1 MMKKFLNISGV
12 AAAVALALTLSGC
25 KVDDAYTLDNIKNID
40 LDVTLF
46 QNGMQLRIADSTS
59 VFRVDSLM
67 KSVGL
72 DTSEFIKQAPDG
84 SYYIQYSDKMDL
96 SEEIGEIGLT
106 DVVTINALD
115 IEQPISYGLEGFDLA
130 ELLATVPPALLGE
143 YTIPDIHYDISE
155 KVEFDFMNAQDFP
168 EMLVGVGEIVLNNV
182 TATVDLVFTDLPGN
196 DNQEYNLDATAT
208 LPSFCD
214 PKVIEL
220 KGTITKNTHF
230 TRNILINKLNLSDKD
245 FVAMR
250 EAGTNLSDS
259 VVISGSVAATDVTVD
274 LNNTATSVNGT
285 ASVSISDP
293 NGKVDIHSIQVKIDY
308 QTEQTFT
315 SPFFALPEA
324 FSDATLDLPNAT
336 VDLSVK
342 TNMAFPISGTADL
355 KAQGAAQPTA
365 TLNFEVP
372 YSLNPAEYLE
382 TNSHNEVS
390 LNDLLED
397 AADSIE
403 FVMNIATD
411 KQTYCY
417 IEPAADYGFELGFDL
432 GLPLAL
438 GAGTLINFSD
448 TLEIGADTGKTIGG
462 ILQDSSIGVRA
473 NVKNTIPV
481 SADITIGFLSLDEGT
496 GQYTNIPLNKPVTV
510 QLPAPGESGL
520 LQVII
525 GAEKGNTALESLT
538 HMTFNI
544 AVHANGQA
552 LKGEDYIVLTD
563 IYLMLPNGVHI
574 DGNALKDSAKDSA
587 EDSENENE

>member
-1 MMKKFLNISGV
+1 MMKTFLKFSW
-12 AAAVALALTLSGC
+12 AAAAAAFALALSGC
-25 KVDDAYTLDNIKNID
+25 KVDEAYTLDNLKNID

-96 SEEIGEIGLT
+96 SEDIADIGLT
-106 DVVTINALD
+106 DVVTINALNFQQD
-115 IEQPISYGLEGFDLA
+115 ISYGLEGFDLDN
-130 ELLATVPPALLGE
+130 LLATVPPALLGE
-143 YTIPDIHYDISE
+143 YTIPDIHYDIDQ
-155 KVEFDFMNAQDFP
+155 KVEFDFMNGSDLP
-168 EMLVGVGEIVLNNV
+168 EMLVGVGDIVLKNV
-182 TATVDLVFTDLPGN
+182 FAKIDLLFTDLPG
-196 DNQEYNLDATAT
+196 DANQEYALDATAT
-208 LPSFCD
+208 LPSFCN
-214 PKVIEL
+214 PQVIEL
-220 KGTITKNTHF
+220 KGNIKKNETF
-230 TRNILINKLNLSDKD
+230 SRQVQLVKFDLSQKD
-245 FVAMR
+245 FVALR
-250 EAGTNLSDS
+250 QSGSNLSDS
-259 VVISGSVAATDVTVD
+259 VLVRGSVAATDVVVD

-285 ASVSISDP
+285 IGVNISDGQ
-293 NGKVDIHSIQVKIDY
+293 NKVDIQSLQVKIDY
-308 QTEQTFT
+308 QTQQTFT

-336 VDLSVK
+336 IDLSVR
-342 TNMAFPISGTADL
+342 TNMAFPVSGTADL
-355 KAQGAAQPTA
+355 QPQGATQPTA
-365 TLNFEVP
+365 TINFEVP
-372 YSLNPAEYLE
+372 YSLNPAEYKE
-382 TNSHNEVS
+382 TTAHNEVS
-390 LNDLLED
+390 LNALLE
-397 AADSIE
+397 AKADSIE
-403 FVMNIATD
+403 FVTTIATD

-438 GAGTLINFSD
+438 GAGTLINFAD
-448 TLEIGADTGKTIGG
+448 TLDIGDDTGKTIGG
-462 ILQDSSIGVRA
+462 ILQESSIGIRA

-481 SADITIGFLSLDEGT
+481 SADITIGFLAFNEET

-520 LQVII
+520 LQIVI

-538 HMTFNI
+538 HMTLNI

-563 IYLMLPNGVHI
+563 IYLMLPNGVHFN
-574 DGNALKDSAKDSA
+574 GNLLKEGPVDP
-587 EDSENENE
+587 ENENE

>member
-1 MMKKFLNISGV
+1 MMKTFLKFSW
-12 AAAVALALTLSGC
+12 AAAAAAFALALSGC
-25 KVDDAYTLDNIKNID
+25 KVDQAYTLDNLKNID

-96 SEEIGEIGLT
+96 SEDISDIGLA
-106 DVVTINALD
+106 DVVTINALN
-115 IEQPISYGLEGFDLA
+115 IEQGVSYNLEGFDL
-130 ELLATVPPALLGE
+130 ENLLATIPPALLGE

-155 KVEFDFMNAQDFP
+155 KVEFDFMSAQDFP
-168 EMLVGVGEIVLNNV
+168 EMLVGVGNIVLKNV
-182 TATVDLVFTDLPGN
+182 SATVDLVFTDLPGN

-220 KGTITKNTHF
+220 KGAIKKNTHF
-230 TRNILINKLNLSDKD
+230 TRNILINKLDLSDKD

-250 EAGTNLSDS
+250 ESGTSLSDS

-285 ASVSISDP
+285 ATVSISDP
-293 NGKVDIHSIQVKIDY
+293 QGKVDIQSLQVKIDY
-308 QTEQTFT
+308 QTQQTFT

-336 VDLSVK
+336 IDLSVR
-342 TNMAFPISGTADL
+342 TNMAFPITGTADL
-355 KAQGAAQPTA
+355 LPQGATQPT
-365 TLNFEVP
+365 TSINFEVP
-372 YSLNPAEYLE
+372 YSLNPAEYKE
-382 TNSHNEVS
+382 TNAHNEVN
-390 LNDLLED
+390 LNALLE
-397 AADSIE
+397 AKADSIE
-403 FVMNIATD
+403 FVTNIVTD
-411 KQTYCY
+411 KTTYCY
-417 IEPAADYGFELGFDL
+417 IEPDADYGFELGFEL

-438 GAGTLINFSD
+438 GAGTLINFAD

-462 ILQDSSIGVRA
+462 ILQESSIGIRA

-481 SADITIGFLSLDEGT
+481 SADITIGFLAFNEET

-520 LQVII
+520 LEVVL

-552 LKGEDYIVLTD
+552 LKADNYVVLTD
-563 IYLMLPNGVHI
+563 IYFMLPNGVHI
-574 DGNALKDSAKDSA
+574 PGNALKDSAK
-587 EDSENENE
+587 ESENENE